1 MPTILLIDLDT
12 CPHANQ
18 LVHPSI
24 NLLQDV
30 VKELKAGTLHDVA
43 PVGKTN
49 TNHFFL
55 ISPPP
60 QKKNYMHGN

>member
-24 NLLQDV
+24 SLLQDV

-49 TNHFFL
+49 TKFFFL
-55 ISPPP
+55 IPPP
-60 QKKNYMHGN
+60 PKYYYYMHGN